1 MPVMSTSF
9 VCDWH
14 PSIPEESP
22 HKHLRAITLEWRC
35 RMAWRVELLGGGTPL
50 LAIVATKTGQ
60 RTDANGFPFLWEAMA
75 REEIRQDPSVL
86 L

>member
-1 MPVMSTSF
+1 MLGDPAGAPVAT
-9 VCDWH
+9 
-14 PSIPEESP
+14 
-22 HKHLRAITLEWRC
+22 RATWSRSMKLSLVVSSGR
-35 RMAWRVELLGGGTPL
+35 GTPL
-50 LAIVATKTGQ
+50 LASVATQTGQ